1 MFETEPEKFPY
12 DEETYYCRHSGE
24 FDQGRYEVDDY
35 GVCIHLN
42 EGPEIPL
49 YGTNFYGYIRWKRA
63 KITDVRILPVRDKDG
78 WVAYEGY
85 IYLEI
90 TGPNRHYQV
99 GASVSVS
106 FYASWG
112 RQTVMTNDLNAL

>member
-42 EGPEIPL
+42 EGPVIPL
-49 YGTNFYGYIRWKRA
+49 YGTNFYGYFRSKRA
-63 KITDVRILPVRDKDG
+63 KITDVRILSVRDKN
-78 WVAYEGY
+78 AYEGY

-106 FYASWG
+106 FYAAWG
-112 RQTVMTNDLNAL
+112 RQTVMTNDLNPL

>member
-12 DEETYYCRHSGE
+12 DEETDYCRHSGE
-24 FDQGRYEVDDY
+24 FDQGHYEVDDY

-42 EGPEIPL
+42 EGRVISL
-49 YGTNFYGYIRWKRA
+49 YGTNFYGYIRSKQA
-63 KITDVRILPVRDKDG
+63 KITDVRILPARDKN
-78 WVAYEGY
+78 AYEGY

-90 TGPNRHYQV
+90 TGLNRHYQV

-106 FYASWG
+106 FYAALG
-112 RQTVMTNDLNAL
+112 RKVVMTNDLNAL